1 MGTDYLQLFNK
12 EVADK
17 ILAMELEP
25 MTQFLEL
32 NIEFLKRKNRE
43 TILRSSVQFVMAEAG
58 CSTKE
63 AIATLLERD
72 EKLSEIRV
80 SLALDSGFSTE
91 RISLDYW
98 GCYAEVFDGSP
109 EGSISCLEYLPNEV

>member
-17 ILAMELEP
+17 ILAMDLEP

-80 SLALDSGFSTE
+80 SLALDFGFSTE
-91 RISLDYW
+91 RIKPRLL
-98 GCYAEVFDGSP
+98 G
-109 EGSISCLEYLPNEV
+109 LLR